1 MAKMGMLKNVQS
13 RTGTQDSRSVNIMVK
28 DIPIGDI
35 SIRENVRKDYT
46 GIEELADSIRQH
58 GLLQP
63 ITVFVDGDQYIVK
76 TGHRRFM
83 ACQLLYQ
90 NEPERF
96 HSIRCI
102 ISNAENTAV
111 IQLVE
116 NVQREDLSQI
126 DLCNALSA
134 LRKHGMS
141 HREIAVTMGKTEGYI
156 RNLFVGIKE
165 VNNSPQ
171 LEDLICHAGVTLQD
185 IAETKG
191 IPDNSERLKVLE
203 ERKDGSINRATMRER
218 IKALK
223 YETPLDK
230 TMNDHKEMPVVPT
243 KQQPLPSPHRNAATI
258 AKERLDQYI
267 LEKVE
272 DEWDDLAQW
281 EFYTWLLE
289 KAKTH
294 KVDRSGV
301 ISEAYKADKE
311 QSGK

>member
-13 RTGTQDSRSVNIMVK
+13 RNGTQDSRSVNIMVK

-35 SIRENVRKDYT
+35 VIRENVRKDYT

-63 ITVFVDGDQYIVK
+63 ITVYVDGDQYIVK

-90 NEPERF
+90 SEPERF

-102 ISNAENTAV
+102 ISNADNTAV

-116 NVQREDLSQI
+116 NVQRVDLSQI
-126 DLCNALSA
+126 DLVNALSS
-134 LRKHGMS
+134 LRQEGLTNKQ
-141 HREIAVTMGKTEGYI
+141 IASVMGKTEGYVN
-156 RNLFVGIKE
+156 NLFMGINE
-165 VNNSPQ
+165 INHDDD
-171 LEDLICHAGVTLQD
+171 LADLITHAGVSILD

-203 ERKDGSINRATMRER
+203 ERKDGSLNRASMRER

-230 TMNDHKEMPVVPT
+230 ATNDQKEMPFVPT
-243 KQQPLPSPHRNAATI
+243 RTQLLPSPHRTAATI

-289 KAKTH
+289 QAKH
-294 KVDRSGV
+294 HAVNRSGFV
-301 ISEAYKADKE
+301 SEAYKADNK